1 MSAIPLPLSYTTGN
15 ALLKFSLIISRGVH
29 GKTKKGGD
37 LQLHIPKTFI
47 LLMMSTWALIYQ
59 LDI

>member
-1 MSAIPLPLSYTTGN
+1 MEKDS
-15 ALLKFSLIISRGVH
+15 
-29 GKTKKGGD
+29 KKGGD
-37 LQLHIPKTFI
+37 PQLHIPRTFI